1 MQERQ
6 QYVVR
11 GDEWLSFEPL
21 ITSIVWVFEAYWPA
35 AAMVT
40 MLCIVVVGSSV
51 HSGSTVVFCISLTV
65 I

>member
-21 ITSIVWVFEAYWPA
+21 ITSIGWVSEAYWPA

-40 MLCIVVVGSSV
+40 MLCIVVVGSSSSV
-51 HSGSTVVFCISLTV
+51 HSGSTVVFCI
-65 I
+65 IA